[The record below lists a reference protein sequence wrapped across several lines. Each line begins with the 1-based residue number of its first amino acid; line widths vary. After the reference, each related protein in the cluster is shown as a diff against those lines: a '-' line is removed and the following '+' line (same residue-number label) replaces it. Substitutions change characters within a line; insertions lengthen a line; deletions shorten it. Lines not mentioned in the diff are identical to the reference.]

1 MMPLKVY
8 TLHILHDLVFF
19 FSCRSGGEVF
29 VRGREQGYGLA
40 VQEPWI
46 QHATVQDN
54 ILFGRDF
61 DSTFYQAVIEACALA
76 DDLNVGVYLAVLACR
91 LSHKLLV

>member
-1 MMPLKVY
+1 MY

-19 FSCRSGGEVF
+19 SRRSGGEVF

-76 DDLNVGVYLAVLACR
+76 DDLNVGVYLAILACR
-91 LSHKLLV
+91 FSHELLV